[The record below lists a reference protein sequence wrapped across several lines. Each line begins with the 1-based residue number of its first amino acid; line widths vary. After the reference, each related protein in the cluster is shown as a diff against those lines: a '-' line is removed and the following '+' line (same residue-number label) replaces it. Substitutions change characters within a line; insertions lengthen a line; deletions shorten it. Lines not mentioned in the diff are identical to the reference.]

1 MNIAVATFLFAF
13 LASYGLT
20 PIIRAIARRL
30 NFVDR
35 PDGRRKI
42 QRAPVALGGGLS
54 LVICTPLAVFILCWM
69 VGPDI
74 LLAIPKFDFNYDTNI
89 PWSILGLLAA
99 GILLAIVGVIDDGRG
114 MSGRNKLIWQIVA
127 VSFACG
133 SGLQVEEFNILGM
146 NIDLQFFGSF
156 IALIWLLGA
165 INSFNLI
172 DGVDGLAGSV
182 GVVFSLTI
190 GTLALKQNML
200 VDAMIVFGL
209 AGALL
214 GFLRYNYAPATIYL
228 GDTGSMFIGLIL
240 GAITLRSSTK
250 EAATVAFS
258 APLAIWAIPIFD
270 SLAAVL
276 RRKLTGRS
284 IYATDRGHFHHVLL
298 TRGLN
303 SGQAVSFITTLCA
316 ITSIAAISSVY
327 LQREWIGMAT
337 VFSVIALLV
346 LTRVFG
352 HFEFFLLKKGLDVS
366 FAIAESDADQQ
377 AIIAKQGN
385 LWKTHWKTLV
395 DAAERFQI
403 VRLSLS
409 LSFSREQ
416 QDFQSTWRSSEKVPG
431 EATWR
436 LDVPLVIEDQYV
448 GRLRIAGFQNPKSP
462 NQNIS
467 DFLEFL
473 DAIIDES
480 RELTESPTSDKE
492 KENAGAQPAVK

>member
-20 PIIRAIARRL
+20 PIIRAVARRL

-35 PDGRRKI
+35 PDGRRKM

-54 LVICTPLAVFILCWM
+54 LVICTPLTVFVLCWM

-89 PWSILGLLAA
+89 PWSILGLLVA
-99 GILLAIVGVIDDGRG
+99 GILLAIVGVIDDSRG
-114 MSGRNKLIWQIVA
+114 MSGRHKLIWQIVA

-133 SGLQVEEFNILGM
+133 SGLQIEEFSILGLSI
-146 NIDLQFFGSF
+146 NLRFFGSF

-190 GTLALKQNML
+190 GTLALLENYL

-209 AGALL
+209 AGALM

-228 GDTGSMFIGLIL
+228 GDTGSMFIGLVL

-303 SGQAVSFITTLCA
+303 SGQAVSFITALCA
-316 ITSIAAISSVY
+316 ITSLAAISSVY
-327 LQREWIGMAT
+327 LKSEWIGIIT
-337 VFSVIALLV
+337 VFSVIVLLV

-366 FAIAESDADQQ
+366 FAIAESDAEQQ
-377 AIIAKQGN
+377 AILRKRGN
-385 LWKTHWKTLV
+385 LWKTQWKTLI
-395 DAAERFQI
+395 DAADRFQI
-403 VRLSLS
+403 VRMSLT

-416 QDFQSTWRSSEKVPG
+416 QDFQSTWRSSEKVPS

-448 GRLRIAGFQNPKSP
+448 GRLRIAGFQNPKAP
-462 NQNIS
+462 NHNIS
-467 DFLEFL
+467 EFLEFL
-473 DAIIDES
+473 NAINSEIQEPG
-480 RELTESPTSDKE
+480 EAVAGE
-492 KENAGAQPAVK
+492 KAADGPIVQPVAK